1 MNEKRNGALDRYPIE
16 KKRAGRPS
24 VTVKEDGAVIFY
36 LYAPAAKIVQVAGL
50 GGYFTNKKI
59 NLMPDGQGGF
69 FAEVQDFHWG
79 MHYYFWYVDGVRICN
94 PYAGI
99 SYGCFAAINTF
110 EVQEKNVD
118 FYFAKDI
125 PHGTVS
131 ICKYASKVSSHLKEC
146 YVYTPYGYEE
156 GDERYPVLY
165 LQHGVGENE
174 TGWIWQGKTNFI
186 MDYLIAEGKCEKM
199 IVVMSSGYAFKD
211 GEKPVFHPGNFES
224 ELIHNIIPYIEN
236 NFRVRKGRDYRAMA
250 GLSLGSAQTTDIV
263 AKNMKLFSAAGVFSG
278 VAIHE
283 MERICDSKETLD
295 VVFMS
300 CGCYEDQIRT
310 GMKQIE
316 QKFENAG
323 KYCIS
328 KVYEG
333 YHEWHVWRKSLYD
346 FVPLLFRKAGAE
358 TDDIPGERTA
368 RITRQRLQR
377 QTMEEQILMFDPV
390 YRQIRFETDEAGRPA
405 GKYPDIPH
413 GICITEQGTA
423 VVCFEAP
430 EAVSVEATLDGKE
443 FLKLRK
449 DQERQG
455 YWTGEIHNIT
465 PGYHN
470 VYFRANGTDVINPD
484 APVGYSGDR
493 AVNYLEMPDPEF
505 PLTELADT
513 VHGQVHIHYDY
524 LAEEPARVG
533 TFVEGMTEEQILSEK
548 LSGPAVIGADFER
561 IFLLDK
567 KNRYVGAKI
576 RTGSFTS
583 TDIELQSVEMDG
595 SLTQTPEFPYNWMY
609 DGSRPQMPGFEMEIT
624 CKSLFLIFKDSGEMD
639 VGKADVFVNDVYC
652 MTADPHKNN
661 WLHCNAVL
669 LFWETESRSHKVRIT
684 VTEEDQNKK
693 FTILGFGYT
702 I

>member
-16 KKRAGRPS
+16 KKRSGRPS

-211 GEKPVFHPGNFES
+211 GEKPVFYPGNFES

-430 EAVSVEATLDGKE
+430 EAVSVEAALDGKE

-524 LAEEPARVG
+524 LAEEEKVSTIYVYTPAY
-533 TFVEGMTEEQILSEK
+533 
-548 LSGPAVIGADFER
+548 FER
-561 IFLLDK
+561 AEKERSVMILKALSTETASCFLHQ
-567 KNRYVGAKI
+567 GKI
-576 RTGSFTS
+576 PNIMEYFLAAGKAVETILVM
-583 TDIELQSVEMDG
+583 TDAEE
-595 SLTQTPEFPYNWMY
+595 TPEQMQNIIKKYIP
-609 DGSRPQMPGFEMEIT
+609 DGQKAKAIVMER
-624 CKSLFLIFKDSGEMD
+624 SDGED
-639 VGKADVFVNDVYC
+639 WNSFRRRFAAC
-652 MTADPHKNN
+652 
-661 WLHCNAVL
+661 
-669 LFWETESRSHKVRIT
+669 RI
-684 VTEEDQNKK
+684 
-693 FTILGFGYT
+693 
-702 I
+702 

>member
-211 GEKPVFHPGNFES
+211 GEKPVFYPGNFES

-390 YRQIRFETDEAGRPA
+390 YR
-405 GKYPDIPH
+405 
-413 GICITEQGTA
+413 
-423 VVCFEAP
+423 
-430 EAVSVEATLDGKE
+430 
-443 FLKLRK
+443 
-449 DQERQG
+449 
-455 YWTGEIHNIT
+455 
-465 PGYHN
+465 
-470 VYFRANGTDVINPD
+470 
-484 APVGYSGDR
+484 
-493 AVNYLEMPDPEF
+493 
-505 PLTELADT
+505 
-513 VHGQVHIHYDY
+513 
-524 LAEEPARVG
+524 
-533 TFVEGMTEEQILSEK
+533 
-548 LSGPAVIGADFER
+548 
-561 IFLLDK
+561 
-567 KNRYVGAKI
+567 
-576 RTGSFTS
+576 
-583 TDIELQSVEMDG
+583 
-595 SLTQTPEFPYNWMY
+595 
-609 DGSRPQMPGFEMEIT
+609 
-624 CKSLFLIFKDSGEMD
+624 
-639 VGKADVFVNDVYC
+639 
-652 MTADPHKNN
+652 
-661 WLHCNAVL
+661 
-669 LFWETESRSHKVRIT
+669 
-684 VTEEDQNKK
+684 
-693 FTILGFGYT
+693 
-702 I
+702 

>member
-131 ICKYASKVSSHLKEC
+131 ICKYVSKVSSHLKEC
-146 YVYTPYGYEE
+146 YVYIPYGYEE

-211 GEKPVFHPGNFES
+211 GEKPVFYPGNFES

-346 FVPLLFRKAGAE
+346 FVPLLFRKKGVEA
-358 TDDIPGERTA
+358 DDIPGEKTA
-368 RITRQRLQR
+368 RITRQRLR
-377 QTMEEQILMFDPV
+377 MQTMEEQMLMFDPV
-390 YRQIRFETDEAGRPA
+390 
-405 GKYPDIPH
+405 
-413 GICITEQGTA
+413 
-423 VVCFEAP
+423 
-430 EAVSVEATLDGKE
+430 
-443 FLKLRK
+443 
-449 DQERQG
+449 
-455 YWTGEIHNIT
+455 
-465 PGYHN
+465 
-470 VYFRANGTDVINPD
+470 
-484 APVGYSGDR
+484 
-493 AVNYLEMPDPEF
+493 
-505 PLTELADT
+505 
-513 VHGQVHIHYDY
+513 
-524 LAEEPARVG
+524 
-533 TFVEGMTEEQILSEK
+533 
-548 LSGPAVIGADFER
+548 
-561 IFLLDK
+561 
-567 KNRYVGAKI
+567 
-576 RTGSFTS
+576 
-583 TDIELQSVEMDG
+583 
-595 SLTQTPEFPYNWMY
+595 
-609 DGSRPQMPGFEMEIT
+609 
-624 CKSLFLIFKDSGEMD
+624 
-639 VGKADVFVNDVYC
+639 
-652 MTADPHKNN
+652 
-661 WLHCNAVL
+661 
-669 LFWETESRSHKVRIT
+669 
-684 VTEEDQNKK
+684 
-693 FTILGFGYT
+693 
-702 I
+702 

>member
-16 KKRAGRPS
+16 KRRTGRPS
-24 VTVKEDGAVIFY
+24 VTVKEDGTVIFY
-36 LYAPAAKIVQVAGL
+36 LYAPTAKTVQVAGL
-50 GGYFTNKKI
+50 GGYFTDEKI
-59 NLMPDGQGGF
+59 DLMPDGQGGF
-69 FAEVQDFHWG
+69 FVEIQNFHWG

-99 SYGCFAAINTF
+99 SYGCFDAINTF
-110 EVQEKNVD
+110 EVAEKGVD
-118 FYFAKDI
+118 FYFAREI

-131 ICKYASKVSSHLKEC
+131 ICKYVSKVSSHLKEC

-156 GDERYPVLY
+156 GNERYPVLY

-174 TGWIWQGKTNFI
+174 TGWIWQGKNNFI
-186 MDYLIAEGKCEKM
+186 MDYLIAAKKCEKM
-199 IVVMSSGYAFKD
+199 IVVMSSGYAFRE
-211 GEKPVFHPGNFES
+211 GEHPVFYPGDFES
-224 ELIHNIIPYIEN
+224 ELIHSIIPYFEN
-236 NFRVRKGRDYRAMA
+236 NFRVKKGRNYRAMA

-346 FVPLLFRKAGAE
+346 FVPLLFRNKGAE
-358 TDDIPGERTA
+358 ADDIPGEKTA
-368 RITRQRLQR
+368 GITRQRLR
-377 QTMEEQILMFDPV
+377 MQTMEEHMLMFDPV

-423 VVCFEAP
+423 AVCFEAP
-430 EAVSVEATLDGKE
+430 EAVSVEAALDGKE

-449 DQERQG
+449 DQKIQG
-455 YWTGEIHNIT
+455 YWTGEIHGIT

-524 LAEEPARVG
+524 LAEEEKVSTIYVYTPAYFEKAEKERRVLLLKALSTETASCFLHQG
-533 TFVEGMTEEQILSEK
+533 KISNIMEYFLAAGKAVETILVMVDAEET
-548 LSGPAVIGADFER
+548 PER
-561 IFLLDK
+561 IQNIIK
-567 KNRYVGAKI
+567 KYIPDGQKAKAMVME
-576 RTGSFTS
+576 RNADEDWNSF
-583 TDIELQSVEMDG
+583 
-595 SLTQTPEFPYNWMY
+595 
-609 DGSRPQMPGFEMEIT
+609 RRR
-624 CKSLFLIFKDSGEMD
+624 
-639 VGKADVFVNDVYC
+639 FVAC
-652 MTADPHKNN
+652 Q
-661 WLHCNAVL
+661 
-669 LFWETESRSHKVRIT
+669 I
-684 VTEEDQNKK
+684 
-693 FTILGFGYT
+693 
-702 I
+702 

>member
-1 MNEKRNGALDRYPIE
+1 
-16 KKRAGRPS
+16 
-24 VTVKEDGAVIFY
+24 
-36 LYAPAAKIVQVAGL
+36 
-50 GGYFTNKKI
+50 
-59 NLMPDGQGGF
+59 MPDGQGGF

-211 GEKPVFHPGNFES
+211 GEKPVFYPGNFES

-413 GICITEQGTA
+413 GICITEQGRA

-524 LAEEPARVG
+524 LAEEEKVSTIYVYTPAY
-533 TFVEGMTEEQILSEK
+533 
-548 LSGPAVIGADFER
+548 FER
-561 IFLLDK
+561 AEK
-567 KNRYVGAKI
+567 
-576 RTGSFTS
+576 
-583 TDIELQSVEMDG
+583 EQSVMILKALSTETASCFLHQGKIPNIMEYFLAAGKAVETILVMTDAEE
-595 SLTQTPEFPYNWMY
+595 TPERMQNIIKKYIP
-609 DGSRPQMPGFEMEIT
+609 DGQKAKAIVMER
-624 CKSLFLIFKDSGEMD
+624 SDGED
-639 VGKADVFVNDVYC
+639 WNSFRRRFAAC
-652 MTADPHKNN
+652 
-661 WLHCNAVL
+661 
-669 LFWETESRSHKVRIT
+669 RI
-684 VTEEDQNKK
+684 
-693 FTILGFGYT
+693 
-702 I
+702 

>member
-1 MNEKRNGALDRYPIE
+1 
-16 KKRAGRPS
+16 
-24 VTVKEDGAVIFY
+24 
-36 LYAPAAKIVQVAGL
+36 
-50 GGYFTNKKI
+50 
-59 NLMPDGQGGF
+59 
-69 FAEVQDFHWG
+69 
-79 MHYYFWYVDGVRICN
+79 
-94 PYAGI
+94 
-99 SYGCFAAINTF
+99 
-110 EVQEKNVD
+110 
-118 FYFAKDI
+118 
-125 PHGTVS
+125 
-131 ICKYASKVSSHLKEC
+131 
-146 YVYTPYGYEE
+146 
-156 GDERYPVLY
+156 
-165 LQHGVGENE
+165 
-174 TGWIWQGKTNFI
+174 
-186 MDYLIAEGKCEKM
+186 
-199 IVVMSSGYAFKD
+199 
-211 GEKPVFHPGNFES
+211 
-224 ELIHNIIPYIEN
+224 
-236 NFRVRKGRDYRAMA
+236 
-250 GLSLGSAQTTDIV
+250 
-263 AKNMKLFSAAGVFSG
+263 
-278 VAIHE
+278 

-430 EAVSVEATLDGKE
+430 EAVSVEAALDGKE

-470 VYFRANGTDVINPD
+470 VYFRVNGTDVMNPD
-484 APVGYSGDR
+484 APVGYSRDR

-524 LAEEPARVG
+524 LAEE
-533 TFVEGMTEEQILSEK
+533 EK
-548 LSGPAVIGADFER
+548 VSTIYVYTPEYFER
-561 IFLLDK
+561 AEK
-567 KNRYVGAKI
+567 SGA
-576 RTGSFTS
+576 
-583 TDIELQSVEMDG
+583 
-595 SLTQTPEFPYNWMY
+595 
-609 DGSRPQMPGFEMEIT
+609 
-624 CKSLFLIFKDSGEMD
+624 
-639 VGKADVFVNDVYC
+639 
-652 MTADPHKNN
+652 
-661 WLHCNAVL
+661 
-669 LFWETESRSHKVRIT
+669 
-684 VTEEDQNKK
+684 
-693 FTILGFGYT
+693 
-702 I
+702 

>member
-59 NLMPDGQGGF
+59 NLMPDWQGGF

-211 GEKPVFHPGNFES
+211 GEKPVFYPGNFES

-316 QKFENAG
+316 QKFDQEIRTTKIVSLFAFIAII
-323 KYCIS
+323 IS
-328 KVYEG
+328 LLGLVAMSTYFIQQRAREIAVRKVFG
-333 YHEWHVWRKSLYD
+333 ST
-346 FVPLLFRKAGAE
+346 GN
-358 TDDIPGERTA
+358 
-368 RITRQRLQR
+368 
-377 QTMEEQILMFDPV
+377 
-390 YRQIRFETDEAGRPA
+390 QIRIRL
-405 GKYPDIPH
+405 I
-413 GICITEQGTA
+413 
-423 VVCFEAP
+423 
-430 EAVSVEATLDGKE
+430 
-443 FLKLRK
+443 R
-449 DQERQG
+449 
-455 YWTGEIHNIT
+455 
-465 PGYHN
+465 
-470 VYFRANGTDVINPD
+470 
-484 APVGYSGDR
+484 
-493 AVNYLEMPDPEF
+493 
-505 PLTELADT
+505 
-513 VHGQVHIHYDY
+513 
-524 LAEEPARVG
+524 
-533 TFVEGMTEEQILSEK
+533 TFML
-548 LSGPAVIGADFER
+548 
-561 IFLLDK
+561 
-567 KNRYVGAKI
+567 YVGIAFIIAVPIIVHFMSKWIEQYSYRIIWWPWIVAAGVIVMLISLAAVAVQSWMASNENPVKNI
-576 RTGSFTS
+576 RQ
-583 TDIELQSVEMDG
+583 E
-595 SLTQTPEFPYNWMY
+595 
-609 DGSRPQMPGFEMEIT
+609 
-624 CKSLFLIFKDSGEMD
+624 
-639 VGKADVFVNDVYC
+639 
-652 MTADPHKNN
+652 
-661 WLHCNAVL
+661 
-669 LFWETESRSHKVRIT
+669 
-684 VTEEDQNKK
+684 
-693 FTILGFGYT
+693 
-702 I
+702 

>member
-211 GEKPVFHPGNFES
+211 GEKPVFYPGNFES

-250 GLSLGSAQTTDIV
+250 GL
-263 AKNMKLFSAAGVFSG
+263 F
-278 VAIHE
+278 
-283 MERICDSKETLD
+283 
-295 VVFMS
+295 
-300 CGCYEDQIRT
+300 
-310 GMKQIE
+310 
-316 QKFENAG
+316 
-323 KYCIS
+323 
-328 KVYEG
+328 
-333 YHEWHVWRKSLYD
+333 
-346 FVPLLFRKAGAE
+346 
-358 TDDIPGERTA
+358 PG
-368 RITRQRLQR
+368 
-377 QTMEEQILMFDPV
+377 
-390 YRQIRFETDEAGRPA
+390 
-405 GKYPDIPH
+405 
-413 GICITEQGTA
+413 
-423 VVCFEAP
+423 
-430 EAVSVEATLDGKE
+430 
-443 FLKLRK
+443 
-449 DQERQG
+449 
-455 YWTGEIHNIT
+455 
-465 PGYHN
+465 
-470 VYFRANGTDVINPD
+470 
-484 APVGYSGDR
+484 
-493 AVNYLEMPDPEF
+493 
-505 PLTELADT
+505 
-513 VHGQVHIHYDY
+513 
-524 LAEEPARVG
+524 
-533 TFVEGMTEEQILSEK
+533 
-548 LSGPAVIGADFER
+548 IGADYGYCGKKYEV
-561 IFLLDK
+561 IFCC
-567 KNRYVGAKI
+567 R
-576 RTGSFTS
+576 
-583 TDIELQSVEMDG
+583 
-595 SLTQTPEFPYNWMY
+595 
-609 DGSRPQMPGFEMEIT
+609 
-624 CKSLFLIFKDSGEMD
+624 CIF
-639 VGKADVFVNDVYC
+639 
-652 MTADPHKNN
+652 
-661 WLHCNAVL
+661 
-669 LFWETESRSHKVRIT
+669 RSC
-684 VTEEDQNKK
+684 
-693 FTILGFGYT
+693 YS
-702 I
+702 

>member
-211 GEKPVFHPGNFES
+211 GEKPVFYPGNFES

-346 FVPLLFRKAGAE
+346 FVPLLFRKAGAQRVDAVGHIVE
-358 TDDIPGERTA
+358 CEFSVGCRVRCGHHGIEP
-368 RITRQRLQR
+368 RLQGNLCPGQRRGYTAQVRGRQDAGNGPQRQGGFRRADEIHLNRGTVGKRHSRSVAEEIPLLHGTQAVRPRRNAGDGIGSGRIRQGMLIR
-377 QTMEEQILMFDPV
+377 QT
-390 YRQIRFETDEAGRPA
+390 
-405 GKYPDIPH
+405 
-413 GICITEQGTA
+413 
-423 VVCFEAP
+423 VV
-430 EAVSVEATLDGKE
+430 VK
-443 FLKLRK
+443 KL
-449 DQERQG
+449 
-455 YWTGEIHNIT
+455 
-465 PGYHN
+465 
-470 VYFRANGTDVINPD
+470 
-484 APVGYSGDR
+484 YSGVGNGCR
-493 AVNYLEMPDPEF
+493 AVGDY
-505 PLTELADT
+505 T
-513 VHGQVHIHYDY
+513 VHGCRRGGRRRQ
-524 LAEEPARVG
+524 
-533 TFVEGMTEEQILSEK
+533 FQID
-548 LSGPAVIGADFER
+548 VR
-561 IFLLDK
+561 LL
-567 KNRYVGAKI
+567 
-576 RTGSFTS
+576 
-583 TDIELQSVEMDG
+583 
-595 SLTQTPEFPYNWMY
+595 
-609 DGSRPQMPGFEMEIT
+609 
-624 CKSLFLIFKDSGEMD
+624 
-639 VGKADVFVNDVYC
+639 
-652 MTADPHKNN
+652 
-661 WLHCNAVL
+661 
-669 LFWETESRSHKVRIT
+669 
-684 VTEEDQNKK
+684 
-693 FTILGFGYT
+693 
-702 I
+702 